1 MTRVAFYAPMKSP
14 FDPVPSGDRE
24 MARNLMSA
32 IGLNGAAVD
41 LVSDL
46 RIYDKTGHQQVQSQ
60 LHQAARVEVNR
71 LLQDLSHDTRLWVTY
86 HNYYKAPDLVGPA
99 VCRALDIPY
108 VQIESTRALSR
119 LNGPWAGFAQA
130 AHDACDA
137 ADAIYYL
144 TANDLIT
151 LKREKAAHQT
161 LAHLPPFL
169 PSRDLPVA
177 SNLTGP
183 MLSVGMMR
191 QGDKLASYH
200 IIAETLCHLTGP
212 WQLDIVG
219 VGPAR
224 TEVEQMMAPFGD
236 RVRFLGQLD
245 REALQR
251 IYAQAGLFL
260 WPGVNEAFGMVYLE
274 AQAAGVPVIAQ
285 DRPGVRDVV
294 LTPDAP
300 PPKEGPQ
307 ALATQI
313 MTLLHDPIRR
323 KRLGDIAR
331 RGIAQ
336 SHLIGATSKLFWATA
351 TPLLKDL

>member
-1 MTRVAFYAPMKSP
+1 MTRIAFYAPMKSP

-46 RIYDKTGHQQVQSQ
+46 RIYDKTGDKQVQSK
-60 LHQAARVEVNR
+60 LRQAAQAEVDR
-71 LLQDLSHDTRLWVTY
+71 LCSEVTHDTQLWVTY

-99 VCRALDIPY
+99 VCRALSIPY

-119 LNGPWAGFAQA
+119 LTGPWADFAQA

-151 LKREKAAHQT
+151 LEREQTNHQA

-169 PSRDLPVA
+169 PYQNLPAA
-177 SNLTGP
+177 SNWTGP

-191 QGDKLASYH
+191 RGDKLASYH
-200 IIAETLCHLTGP
+200 IIAKTLHQLSGS

-219 VGPAR
+219 DGPAR
-224 TEVEQMMAPFGD
+224 AEVEQMMAPFGD

-245 REALQR
+245 RRDLQQV
-251 IYAQAGLFL
+251 YAQASLFL

-294 LTPDAP
+294 LSPDAP
-300 PPKEGPQ
+300 HPDEGPH
-307 ALATQI
+307 ALAAQI
-313 MTLLHDPIRR
+313 MTLLHDPVKR
-323 KRLGDIAR
+323 KHLGESAK

-351 TPLLKDL
+351 TPLLKEI